1 MTKTSVEKNIL
12 PQDIKDIL
20 IIGGGTAGMTSALYA
35 LRAGNTI
42 EIIENYVHGGQIIVS
57 HEVENFPAVPNI
69 TGADFAIKL
78 FEQVEKLGMKMKY
91 ENISEVDLT
100 SDIKRLKT
108 NKNTYYGKTVII
120 ATGSA
125 RRTLKVAGESK
136 FSGRGVSYCATCDG
150 AFHKNKPVAVVG
162 GGNTALEDAIFLAR
176 TSSVVYLICR
186 GDELNGDNLL
196 EETVLQTPNI
206 KVMFNTAVTEIKGDK
221 MVTGIAVM
229 NSQTNEAKSIKLGGV
244 FIDVGVMPN
253 NTLFADVVK
262 TDEKGYIVAGEDCHT
277 DIAGVFAAGD
287 CRTKTLR
294 QLVTAAAD
302 GAVAATEANKY
313 IIKQRRL

>member
-12 PQDIKDIL
+12 PQDINDIL
-20 IIGGGTAGMTSALYA
+20 IIGGGTAGMTAALYA

-186 GDELNGDNLL
+186 GGELNGDNLL
-196 EETVLQTPNI
+196 VETVLQTPNI

-221 MVTGIAVM
+221 MVEEIAVM
-229 NSQTNEAKSIKLGGV
+229 NSQTNEAESIKLGGV

-262 TDEKGYIVAGEDCHT
+262 TDEKGYIVASEDCHT